1 MPNVRTGGQ
10 PAFTGSTKS
19 MAQSQTILCPIC
31 HQENTFGANFCMHCG
46 ANIILN
52 DDQPS
57 DEKRYFITRVIK
69 QGGQGS
75 VYEGID
81 QQGQVYAIKEMLDR
95 FTDPQERAEATRRF
109 NAEATILQKLRHP
122 RIPRVYSHFTDE
134 GRHYLTMDFV
144 RGDDLE
150 SIIERQQTIPENEML
165 EWAGQICDVL
175 DYLHKEGLVYRDV
188 KPSNIMIDHADGG
201 VKLVDFGIAKI
212 LKPSERGGTQ
222 IGTPGYAPP
231 EQYQGLATPASDIYA
246 LGATLH
252 HLLTG
257 RDPTE
262 QPPFSFPPAHEV
274 NPNVSRQT
282 SSALQQALKMKP
294 EERFATVRGFRA
306 ALLPAP
312 GEQPTQVRVAA
323 PPSVP
328 PMYPGAASASASAAR
343 PAASS
348 QPVPQAAPTPQPR
361 QPRQPASR
369 PQPAV
374 QPVPRQQP
382 ISQPWVG
389 RFIGFLHGY
398 IVVMVVLALTAGV
411 GAFLWLFNA
420 GNTAQ
425 PQNEP
430 GAFVLVRPTLEV
442 EATLPADASD
452 DAIQNALR
460 AAYIAEVE
468 QRYEDARINGINE
481 VTITRIG
488 EWEVVGQEGD
498 QVRYRATMQGFVSI
512 PAQNP

>member
-1 MPNVRTGGQ
+1 
-10 PAFTGSTKS
+10 
-19 MAQSQTILCPIC
+19 MAQSQIILCPIC

-57 DEKRYFITRVIK
+57 DEKRYFITRIVK

-95 FTDPQERAEATRRF
+95 FTDAQERAEATRRF

-150 SIIERQQTIPENEML
+150 SIVERRQAIPENEML

-175 DYLHKEGLVYRDV
+175 DYLHTEGLVYRDV
-188 KPSNIMIDHADGG
+188 KPSNIMIDHVDGG

-282 SSALQQALKMKP
+282 SNALQQALKMKP

-312 GEQPTQVRVAA
+312 GEQPAQVRVATA
-323 PPSVP
+323 PSVP
-328 PMYPGAASASASAAR
+328 PMYPGAAGASASAAR

-348 QPVPQAAPTPQPR
+348 QPVPQSAPAPQLR
-361 QPRQPASR
+361 QQRPPA
-369 PQPAV
+369 PV
-374 QPVPRQQP
+374 QRPVPRP
-382 ISQPWVG
+382 PVSRPWQG
-389 RFIGFLHGY
+389 GFNRLSHGLT
-398 IVVMVVLALTAGV
+398 VVTVVLALTAGM
-411 GAFLWLFNA
+411 GMFLWFFYD
-420 GNTAQ
+420 GNMAQ

-430 GAFVLVRPTLEV
+430 GSYVPVRPTLEV
-442 EATLPADASD
+442 EVTLPADASD
-452 DAIQNALR
+452 DAIQDALR
-460 AAYIAEVE
+460 AAYVAEVE
-468 QRYEDARINGINE
+468 QRYEDARINEIT
-481 VTITRIG
+481 VTRVG
-488 EWEVVGQEGD
+488 EWEIVGREGN
-498 QVRYRATMQGFVSI
+498 QVRYRATMESFVTI

>member
-1 MPNVRTGGQ
+1 
-10 PAFTGSTKS
+10 
-19 MAQSQTILCPIC
+19 MAQSQIILCPIC

-57 DEKRYFITRVIK
+57 DEKRYFITRIVK

-81 QQGQVYAIKEMLDR
+81 QHGQVYAIKEMLDR
-95 FTDPQERAEATRRF
+95 FTDPKERAEATRRF
-109 NAEATILQKLRHP
+109 NAEAAILQKLRHP

-134 GRHYLTMDFV
+134 GRHYLTMDFI

-150 SIIERQQTIPENEML
+150 SMIERRRTIPENEVL

-175 DYLHKEGLVYRDV
+175 DHLHTEGLVYRDV

-262 QPPFSFPPAHEV
+262 QPPFSFPPAHEA
-274 NPNVSRQT
+274 NPRVSRQT
-282 SSALQQALKMKP
+282 SNALQQALKMQP

-312 GEQPTQVRVAA
+312 GEQPAQVRVAV

-328 PMYPGAASASASAAR
+328 PMYPGAASAAR

-348 QPVPQAAPTPQPR
+348 QPVARPAPAPQPR
-361 QPRQPASR
+361 QQRQPASR
-369 PQPAV
+369 PQP
-374 QPVPRQQP
+374 VPRRP
-382 ISQPWVG
+382 VSRPWLG
-389 RFIGFLHGY
+389 GFNRLKHGLT
-398 IVVMVVLALTAGV
+398 VVTVVIALTAGV
-411 GAFLWLFNA
+411 GMFLWFFNA
-420 GNTAQ
+420 GNRGQ

-430 GAFVLVRPTLEV
+430 AFHVPMRLTLEV

-452 DAIQNALR
+452 AAVQGALR

-468 QRYEDARINGINE
+468 QQYRDARINE
-481 VTITRIG
+481 LTITRVG
-488 EWEVVGQEGD
+488 DWEVVGQQGD
-498 QVRYRATMQGFVSI
+498 QVRYRATMEGFVTL
-512 PAQNP
+512 PEQDP

>member
-1 MPNVRTGGQ
+1 
-10 PAFTGSTKS
+10 

-31 HQENTFGANFCMHCG
+31 HQENTFGSNFCMHCG

-57 DEKRYFITRVIK
+57 DEQRYFITRIIK

-81 QQGQVYAIKEMLDR
+81 QHGQVYAIKEMLDR
-95 FTDPQERAEATRRF
+95 FTDPKERAEATRRF
-109 NAEATILQKLRHP
+109 NAEAAILQKLRHP

-134 GRHYLTMDFV
+134 GRHYLTMDFI

-150 SIIERQQTIPENEML
+150 SMIERRQTIPENEVL

-175 DYLHKEGLVYRDV
+175 DHLHTEGLVYRDV

-262 QPPFSFPPAHEV
+262 QPPFSFPPAHEA
-274 NPNVSRQT
+274 NPRVSRQT
-282 SSALQQALKMKP
+282 SNALQQALKMKP

-312 GEQPTQVRVAA
+312 GEQPAQVRVAT
-323 PPSVP
+323 PPSFP
-328 PMYPGAASASASAAR
+328 PMSPGAASAAR

-348 QPVPQAAPTPQPR
+348 QPVARPAPAPQPR
-361 QPRQPASR
+361 QSVSVQRPVRRQPVSR
-369 PQPAV
+369 P
-374 QPVPRQQP
+374 
-382 ISQPWVG
+382 WLG
-389 RFIGFLHGY
+389 GFNRFRYGLT
-398 IVVMVVLALTAGV
+398 VVMVVIALTAG
-411 GAFLWLFNA
+411 GGMFLWVFND
-420 GNTAQ
+420 GNMAQ

-430 GAFVLVRPTLEV
+430 GAFVPMRPTLEV
-442 EATLPADASD
+442 EATLPVDASD
-452 DAIQNALR
+452 NAIQDALR

-468 QRYEDARINGINE
+468 QRYEDARINEI
-481 VTITRIG
+481 TITRVG
-488 EWEVVGQEGD
+488 EWEVVSREGD
-498 QVRYRATMQGFVSI
+498 QVRYRATMESFVTI
-512 PAQNP
+512 PAQTP